1 MPNRWIPFPKA
12 RRFGN
17 AARLAGARDA
27 IPQIHPGH
35 EFLQGV
41 LRRFAF
47 NLHPVQFGHFV
58 PGAGN
63 PGLQAAII
71 GQYDQTFRVSVQP
84 TGGIDVGDWNVVG
97 QRRPPISIS
106 KLGQHAVGLVE
117 QNEATQT
124 EQPLPKALQKR
135 RDSG

>member
-1 MPNRWIPFPKA
+1 MPDRRISFPKA
-12 RRFGN
+12 GRFVN
-17 AARLAGARDA
+17 AARLAGTRDA

-35 EFLQGV
+35 EFLQGF
-41 LRRFAF
+41 LRRLAF

-63 PGLQAAII
+63 PRLQATII
-71 GQYDQTFRVSVQP
+71 GQYDQAFRVSVQP
-84 TGGIDVGDWNVVG
+84 TGGIDVADWNVVG
-97 QRRPPISIS
+97 QRRPPIRIS

-117 QNEATQT
+117 QDEAAQT
-124 EQPLPKALQKR
+124 EQPLPKVLQKR